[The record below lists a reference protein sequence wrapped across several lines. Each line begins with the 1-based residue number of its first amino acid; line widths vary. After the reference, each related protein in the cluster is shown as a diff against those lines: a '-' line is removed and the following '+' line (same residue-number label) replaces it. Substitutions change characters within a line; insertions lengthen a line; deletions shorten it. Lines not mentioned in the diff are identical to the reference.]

1 MSEMYDVIIIGA
13 GPAGLAAAIYAGRSR
28 LNTLVVEKGIPG
40 GQILV
45 TDWIENYPGFPDG
58 IAPFDLMDAFRRQA
72 EKFGA
77 KIVME
82 EVRGIRPDPSRAG
95 GWLVA
100 VGAAEHSAR
109 AVILTTGAAYRRLNL
124 PREAELIGRGVSY
137 CATCDGP
144 FFRDQAVAVIGGGD
158 SALEEA
164 VFLARLCRRVYVV
177 HRRDEFRAVK
187 VLVERALNEKRI
199 LPVTSSTVTRIVGT
213 ETVEAVEVR
222 NVQTGKVDRLEV
234 AGVFLY
240 VGLLPN
246 SEFLA
251 GQVVRDDAGYV
262 ITDDEMLTST
272 PAVFAAGDV
281 RKKSLRQISTAVG
294 DGAIAAMSAVRHLQS
309 LQAGHV

>member
-1 MSEMYDVIIIGA
+1 MRFDVLIIGA
-13 GPAGLAAAIYAGRSR
+13 GPAGLTAGLYVSR
-28 LNTLVVEKGIPG
+28 AGWRAGCLERLSPG
-40 GQILV
+40 GQAALTSRV
-45 TDWIENYPGFPDG
+45 ENYPGLEEPVSGFE
-58 IAPFDLMDAFRRQA
+58 LCRRMEAQA
-72 EKFGA
+72 RQFGLELVQDEAESVLPGEGGLVVKTAGGSFGA
-77 KIVME
+77 
-82 EVRGIRPDPSRAG
+82 G
-95 GWLVA
+95 
-100 VGAAEHSAR
+100 
-109 AVILTTGAAYRRLNL
+109 AVIVASGAR
-124 PREAELIGRGVSY
+124 PRELGVPGERELRGKGVSY